1 MDEDKLNESL
11 IVDDFTPLTHAL
23 EKLNEQENEEEKEG
37 C

>member
-23 EKLNEQENEEEKEG
+23 EKLKEQEEEMKG
-37 C
+37 G

>member
-23 EKLNEQENEEEKEG
+23 ERLQEQEKTERGN
-37 C
+37 